1 MVTFD
6 MNQGSSVQRPCDTDY
21 VEITLPGDGTENVNI
36 GKLCGENTGQHLY
49 IHFPETVK
57 EKSFK
62 IKLMART
69 SSQYTIKIHQ
79 VSNSIVNKL
88 SQKHRPTS

>member
-6 MNQGSSVQRPCDTDY
+6 MNQGDSLTSPCNLDY
-21 VEITLPGDGTENVNI
+21 VEITLPDGTENGNI

-49 IHFPETVK
+49 IHFPDTMK
-57 EKSFK
+57 EKSVK
-62 IKLMART
+62 IKLMAQT
-69 SSQYTIKIHQ
+69 SSQYTIQIRQ

>member
-1 MVTFD
+1 MVIFD
-6 MNQGSSVQRPCDTDY
+6 MDSGDFEDPCNDEY
-21 VEITLPGDGTENVNI
+21 VEITMPDGTMNVNI

-49 IHFPETVK
+49 IHFPNTTK

-62 IKLMART
+62 IKLMATT